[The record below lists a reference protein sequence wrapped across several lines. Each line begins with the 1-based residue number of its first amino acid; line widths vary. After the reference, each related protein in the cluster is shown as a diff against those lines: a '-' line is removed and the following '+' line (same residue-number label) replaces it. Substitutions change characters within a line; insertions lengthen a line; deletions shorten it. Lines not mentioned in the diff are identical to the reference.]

1 MRNSTKLNYK
11 EQKDRVPYAGEFYL
25 QKDESFKHKGNL
37 TYSIVLKEKEI
48 GKVEETDK
56 ESISLSNSLLKILSL
71 FIINLKGVIVEAL
84 ELNILDQDG
93 QLIANIRKKAGFFSD
108 LKVYTKSNEHL
119 ATLNFSTKKNTP
131 VISVISPESNDQYAV
146 WVKSNLMD
154 FSIENK
160 QTGKEISTIKNR
172 SLVHSTIRKNLT
184 DNDAF
189 FIDITQLDSIV
200 FIKLISVVVALD
212 IYYYIGQ

>member
-1 MRNSTKLNYK
+1 M
-11 EQKDRVPYAGEFYL
+11 
-25 QKDESFKHKGNL
+25 
-37 TYSIVLKEKEI
+37 
-48 GKVEETDK
+48 
-56 ESISLSNSLLKILSL
+56 
-71 FIINLKGVIVEAL
+71 
-84 ELNILDQDG
+84 
-93 QLIANIRKKAGFFSD
+93 
-108 LKVYTKSNEHL
+108 
-119 ATLNFSTKKNTP
+119 
-131 VISVISPESNDQYAV
+131 

-160 QTGKEISTIKNR
+160 QTGKEISTIKKR

-189 FIDITQLDSIV
+189 FIDNTQLDSNV

>member
-1 MRNSTKLNYK
+1 MKNSTKLNYK
-11 EQKDRVPYAGEFYL
+11 EQKDIVPYAEGFYL
-25 QKDESFKHKGNL
+25 QKDESFKNKGNL
-37 TYSIVLKEKEI
+37 AYSIVSKEEEI

-56 ESISLSNSLLKILSL
+56 ESISLSNNLLKFLSL
-71 FIINLKGVIVEAL
+71 FFISLKGVTVEAL
-84 ELNILDQDG
+84 KLDLLDQDG

-108 LKVYTKSNEHL
+108 IIVYTKTNEHL
-119 ATLNFSTKKNTP
+119 ATLNFSNKKKNP
-131 VISVISPESNDQYAV
+131 AISVISPEGNDQYAV

-160 QTGKEISTIKNR
+160 QTGKEFSTIKKR

-189 FIDITQLDSIV
+189 FIDNTQLDTDV
-200 FIKLISVVVALD
+200 FIKLISVVIALD